1 VADASIPISEVDRGE
16 VRASRQI
23 QTKRNEEGI
32 ALLISIFIL
41 LLISVVA
48 IALIISS
55 GTESSLAGNYRSAT
69 GVYYA
74 ALAGLEEARGRL
86 LSNNANSF
94 KNTAPGFLPPT
105 GTPLAVCSPVYVINP
120 VGGENV
126 TPWDPANPYY
136 DAQFNQEF
144 AGICPAPL
152 PPNPSPSTPSIWNGS
167 PLNGLPFPGPLYKW
181 VRINGVS
188 EQSLKNLDTFPYD
201 GTIESTPIYY
211 GGTHITDVPNS
222 NAQVLEITALAALP
236 NGSQKLLQY
245 LVAPQPLNLSFPA
258 ALILDGNTP
267 QFTASPSANF
277 YVKGIDQGSAG
288 TCNPGSTPFIA
299 VGYTDTSYTKS
310 NFEQPGNSQG
320 IPAGMLNNYT
330 HTVGPNPSN
339 PDIVPVTLS
348 SNLLTV
354 GGLNSLVQSIQQNA
368 DVVVNRNATQ
378 ADMPAAM
385 SPTNPMTIVIN
396 GDLTFSSWRSTGYG
410 LLLVTGE
417 FIYDPD
423 ASWDG
428 IILVIGKG
436 WMNSHQSA
444 YTTTQIQGAVFL
456 ARTLDASGNPLPQS
470 SPPIFT
476 PVSSTSP
483 SGFDFYGTP
492 NTLTNGIYYS
502 SCWIQAA
509 MPAMSYKILS
519 FHEISQ

>member
-1 VADASIPISEVDRGE
+1 MK
-16 VRASRQI
+16 RARTI
-23 QTKRNEEGI
+23 RLARTEAGI

-48 IALIISS
+48 IALIVSS
-55 GTESSLAGNYRSAT
+55 GTETSLAGNYRSST

-74 ALAGLEEARGRL
+74 ALSGIEEARGRL
-86 LSNNANSF
+86 SSQDPNSF
-94 KNTAPGFLPPT
+94 KTTWTSFYPAPGSTLAIGTVGYILNVGPTDPPDPRT
-105 GTPLAVCSPVYVINP
+105 VYPDTEYDTEFGGGALAAATVKTTLSVWNRTPLTTNLA
-120 VGGENV
+120 
-126 TPWDPANPYY
+126 
-136 DAQFNQEF
+136 
-144 AGICPAPL
+144 
-152 PPNPSPSTPSIWNGS
+152 
-167 PLNGLPFPGPLYKW
+167 FPGPLYKW
-181 VRINGVS
+181 VRINAVS
-188 EQSLKNLDTFPYD
+188 EISLKLADTYPFLDGTQDPTPLYYD
-201 GTIESTPIYY
+201 GAHLNDT
-211 GGTHITDVPNS
+211 NS
-222 NAQVLEITALAALP
+222 GRQVFEITALAALP

-277 YVKGIDQGSAG
+277 YVKGIDQGSVG
-288 TCNPGSTPFIA
+288 TCNPGSTPFTA

-310 NFEQPGNSQG
+310 NFEQPSNSQG
-320 IPAGMLNNYT
+320 IPAGLLNDYT
-330 HTVGPNPSN
+330 NGVASN
-339 PDIVPVTLS
+339 PDIVPATLS

-354 GGLNSLVQSIQQNA
+354 GGLNSLVQTIQQNA

-502 SCWIQAA
+502 TCWIQAA
-509 MPAMSYKILS
+509 MPTMSYKILS